1 MNKVNIQIHSAGIPL
16 CFHARLLY
24 FFKNTLARDFQK
36 VCTENGDGV
45 GIAWFV
51 HAGGLGLISGSV
63 SPRRKQVMCAP
74 LVCFPSCHDM
84 LRHPTH
90 AAQWPGAVLSVG
102 MVVVLQCLQ
111 SCMSVWL
118 QLLHPI
124 RCGVRGWACTSICV
138 TVPSASRGSF
148 SPPGLLVGHA
158 RRLPHIPQPRE
169 IAGIL
174 AFPPPK
180 WHQAHPEE
188 HQQGEDTAP
197 SSKDPPGSPGPLPTP
212 CCKHNAGRF
221 PFANPPFVEA
231 HEEQQIPVVPTHCH
245 TRRCFPTAS
254 TLGAVPLV
262 EELGFSL
269 PEHETPKEY
278 M

>member
-1 MNKVNIQIHSAGIPL
+1 MPGYYI
-16 CFHARLLY
+16 
-24 FFKNTLARDFQK
+24 FKNTLARDFQK

-124 RCGVRGWACTSICV
+124 RCGVRGWTCTSICV
-138 TVPSASRGSF
+138 SIPSASRGSF

-188 HQQGEDTAP
+188 HSREKTLPPAARTPQAPQGLFQPHAASTMLADFLLQTLLLLKP
-197 SSKDPPGSPGPLPTP
+197 MRSS
-212 CCKHNAGRF
+212 RF
-221 PFANPPFVEA
+221 P
-231 HEEQQIPVVPTHCH
+231 
-245 TRRCFPTAS
+245 
-254 TLGAVPLV
+254 
-262 EELGFSL
+262 
-269 PEHETPKEY
+269 
-278 M
+278 